1 MNTIRFFVVSGLAVS
16 LLLGSWCFAGEG
28 HGKSAIFQMAEIMD
42 RLKHYPSPQGK
53 TELQAIISASST
65 TANER
70 IIATAI
76 MNLEHQPAAED
87 IPKLETL
94 INDKTATQNERDIA
108 SIVLKLDHRPT
119 AADKKLLKAMM
130 Q

>member
-1 MNTIRFFVVSGLAVS
+1 MNRIRFFVVSGLALN
-16 LLLGSWCFAGEG
+16 LLLGTWCFAGEG
-28 HGKSAIFQMAEIMD
+28 HGKSAIFQMAEIMT

-53 TELQAIISASST
+53 RELQTIISASST

-76 MNLEHQPAAED
+76 MNLEHQPAAQD
-87 IPKLETL
+87 IPQLKKV
-94 INDKTATQNERDIA
+94 INDKAATQHERDIA
-108 SIVLKLDHRPT
+108 SIVLNLDHRPT
-119 AADKKLLKAMM
+119 AADKNLLKTMM